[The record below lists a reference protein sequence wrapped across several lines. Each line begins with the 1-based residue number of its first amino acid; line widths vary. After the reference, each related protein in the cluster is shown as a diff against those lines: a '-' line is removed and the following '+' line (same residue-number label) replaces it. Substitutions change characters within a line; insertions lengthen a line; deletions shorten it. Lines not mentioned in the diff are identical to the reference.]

1 MRQRRSSFP
10 APIALSPPPT
20 RSSTMFV
27 VAAVLVLVLVLVT
40 SLPDALDGDRW
51 AMVAWLLLAVGA
63 TGFVVSIVRRERR
76 TG

>member
-1 MRQRRSSFP
+1 
-10 APIALSPPPT
+10 
-20 RSSTMFV
+20 MFV
-27 VAAVLVLVLVLVT
+27 VAAVLVLVLVT